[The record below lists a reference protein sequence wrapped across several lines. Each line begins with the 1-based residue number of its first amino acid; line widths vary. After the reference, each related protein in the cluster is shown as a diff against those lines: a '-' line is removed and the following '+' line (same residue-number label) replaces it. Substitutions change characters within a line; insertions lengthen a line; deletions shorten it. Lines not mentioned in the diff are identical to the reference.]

1 VFCSFVV
8 CGLFEVQHIAVRRFD
23 YCSRCQCKLLTR
35 KRSKEKQAARYTGEA
50 VTRDNQLTQ
59 HDRAC
64 TVDFGNFTM
73 HFGTSRLCVE
83 DILCGRYLA
92 WKVSF
97 VEGIFRGG
105 CLEWKEP
112 CVECILRGRCLVWKA
127 SRPDRRGHL
136 SKLMRC

>member
-35 KRSKEKQAARYTGEA
+35 KRSKEKQAVRYTGEA

-59 HDRAC
+59 HGRAC

-92 WKVSF
+92 WRVSLVEGTFRGMYLAWKVSCA
-97 VEGIFRGG
+97 EGIL
-105 CLEWKEP
+105 C
-112 CVECILRGRCLVWKA
+112 GR
-127 SRPDRRGHL
+127 HL
-136 SKLMRC
+136 SLIVEVICPN